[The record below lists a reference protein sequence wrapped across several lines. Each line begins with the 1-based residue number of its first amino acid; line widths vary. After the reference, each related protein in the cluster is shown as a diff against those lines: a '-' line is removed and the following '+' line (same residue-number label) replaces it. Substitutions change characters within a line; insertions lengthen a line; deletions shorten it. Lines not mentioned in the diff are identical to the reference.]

1 MADVAFHLYEQSM
14 EDNGALTVD
23 SLTYLN
29 STASYFTWHF
39 LLSSSQRGGA
49 VSWTSSLFGPSHK
62 LFISQWIDTVG
73 CVESTA
79 NWKLM
84 QRVLMALSG
93 IKVSLQFPH
102 ISRVVF
108 SLALKINI
116 NRRKSVG
123 FLHCSLHVPRPFL
136 CSSYYFYQSIASSF
150 PFTTLTSIIQDNL
163 SFLSLCYFLSW
174 TFFIYS
180 QSFCNCIHRIH

>member
-62 LFISQWIDTVG
+62 LSISQRLDTVG

-93 IKVSLQFPH
+93 IKFSLQFPH

-116 NRRKSVG
+116 YRRNSVG
-123 FLHCSLHVPRPFL
+123 FLYCSLHVPRQFL
-136 CSSYYFYQSIASSF
+136 VFF
-150 PFTTLTSIIQDNL
+150 LL
-163 SFLSLCYFLSW
+163 FLSEYCIIFSIYYPYFNYSRQAF
-174 TFFIYS
+174 FFIS
-180 QSFCNCIHRIH
+180 LLLFIVNLFHL